1 MKTTT
6 RRGLRR
12 LTILAAT
19 LAALTPAAAL
29 TLDTLAAPPPAA
41 PWALVAAVILAF
53 AGLAAA
59 AAWALLRA
67 VAWVIDG
74 FTPRR
79 ATYPEPGK
87 N

>member
-19 LAALTPAAAL
+19 LAALTTAGAL
-29 TLDTLAAPPPAA
+29 TLDALTYPPAA
-41 PWALVAAVILAF
+41 PWALIAAVILAA

-59 AAWALLRA
+59 AAWLLLRA
-67 VAWVIDG
+67 LGWVIDG
-74 FTPRR
+74 FTARR
-79 ATYPEPGK
+79 ATFPTPGK